1 MRVLAATFAY
11 NEGDKI
17 RRTLARHP
25 PARTYDLLV
34 ADDGSTDGA
43 LEGIDPGILV
53 LRHETN
59 RGIGATM
66 KEVFQYALDR
76 EYDVL
81 VIHAGNDKDEP
92 KEIPLLLDPIVRG
105 EADFVQGSRYLG
117 GGGFGNMPRY
127 RVFSTRVLH
136 PLAFSLAARK
146 RVTES
151 TNGFRAFR
159 TALLRDPRIDWRQT
173 WLDRYELEPY
183 LLLKAIR
190 LGYRHCEV
198 PVTKIY
204 PPHEHG
210 YTKMRP
216 IIDWWSILRPVVL
229 SGPGIEKMIAT
240 MHVPFVDLKAQ
251 HRALAPEIEAAVRG
265 VFERGDFILGPPS
278 NSSKPNTPR
287 SSARATRFRSAAV
300 SPPSS
305 WRCARSASARATRSS
320 PRRTRSSPRCWRSP
334 PSARRRCWSTWTA
347 TPTPSTRRRSR
358 RRSGRAPGRSCR
370 SICTASRSISTA

>member
-1 MRVLAATFAY
+1 
-11 NEGDKI
+11 
-17 RRTLARHP
+17 
-25 PARTYDLLV
+25 
-34 ADDGSTDGA
+34 
-43 LEGIDPGILV
+43 
-53 LRHETN
+53 
-59 RGIGATM
+59 M

-92 KEIPLLLDPIVRG
+92 KEIPLLLDPIVKG
-105 EADFVQGSRYLG
+105 AADFVQGSRYLG
-117 GGGFGNMPRY
+117 GGGFGNMPKY

-204 PPHEHG
+204 PPHEQG

-216 IIDWWSILRPVVL
+216 VVDWWSILRPVVYL
-229 SGPGIEKMIAT
+229 GLG
-240 MHVPFVDLKAQ
+240 LK
-251 HRALAPEIEAAVRG
+251 
-265 VFERGDFILGPPS
+265 
-278 NSSKPNTPR
+278 K
-287 SSARATRFRSAAV
+287 
-300 SPPSS
+300 
-305 WRCARSASARATRSS
+305 
-320 PRRTRSSPRCWRSP
+320 
-334 PSARRRCWSTWTA
+334 
-347 TPTPSTRRRSR
+347 
-358 RRSGRAPGRSCR
+358 
-370 SICTASRSISTA
+370 